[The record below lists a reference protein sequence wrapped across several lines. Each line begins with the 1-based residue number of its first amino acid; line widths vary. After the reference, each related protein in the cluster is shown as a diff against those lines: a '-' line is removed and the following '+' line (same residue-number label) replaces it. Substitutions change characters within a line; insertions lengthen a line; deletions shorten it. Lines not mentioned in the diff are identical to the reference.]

1 MGRKIVVEFEIAYPD
16 LSFQKDIDLIE
27 DILLKRP
34 NEAITAFHFIADS
47 IQLSILK
54 DRAQF
59 RIAEI
64 CQTILNNKA
73 QAIEAYEKLTG
84 KEFRR

>member
-34 NEAITAFHFIADS
+34 IDFTSAKIIKPQEYSCRT
-47 IQLSILK
+47 
-54 DRAQF
+54 
-59 RIAEI
+59 
-64 CQTILNNKA
+64 
-73 QAIEAYEKLTG
+73 AYEIRECIERNNQKN
-84 KEFRR
+84 RH